1 MGDVLEET
9 PSSQDDSQPI
19 NPTPEHREVTNQ
31 ARIASAIQNANDR
44 DITDRRHPEKASDK
58 AAQIIQDL
66 CLRVQ
71 ELEGKITNKGKHNDE
86 HGSHA
91 TSRSRSR
98 RGRSPTRR
106 HDRRDG
112 RSSSRDHRHG
122 KSPERRYNKKHNRSA
137 SQDLSYQHH
146 SDEDRRN
153 RNTKRTRNDHTI
165 MGATPFTE
173 RILRAKLPKGFDK
186 PTDMKYDGTKD
197 PQEHL
202 TAFEARM
209 NLEGAADAVRCR
221 AFPVTLAGPA
231 IKWFNALPNGSIAS
245 FHDITRKFM
254 AQFTTR
260 ITKAKHP
267 ISLLGVTQKQ
277 EESTRKYLDRFNDE
291 CLTIDG
297 LTDSV
302 ASLCLTN
309 GLMNEDFRKHLTTRP
324 VWTMHEIQNVAKDY
338 INDEEVSQV
347 VAANKRQHGNNQRG
361 NSASHHNATPKENQ
375 RDHPRPTNRTPRIGK
390 FSNYTPLTAPITEI
404 YHQIADRGII
414 PKARQLKERTGGNKT
429 LYCEYHRG
437 YGHKTQD
444 CFDLKDALE
453 QAIRDGKLPE
463 FTKIIREPR
472 RAERDRSPE
481 REGRNPRTQKR
492 PPRESPEED
501 PTIIVNVITGKDA
514 PCKSK
519 SKIKKDLQV
528 MAVTNQAP
536 TPVSNKA
543 ITFLP
548 EDCQHGTAAE
558 DAPFVISAKI
568 GTGLVRRI
576 LVDTGADSN
585 ILFRGAFDKLGL
597 RDENLQTHRNGV
609 TGLGDNFLKPEG
621 SITLPLTIGTGD
633 KRRTLIA
640 EFVVLKDSTA
650 YNVILG
656 RKTINDFSAI
666 IFTKYLLMKFVA
678 EDDSIGTIHGDREIA
693 TECDNTSLALRKKS
707 RDAAGIF
714 LADLDARQDGQP
726 RPEPEGDMEKLQ
738 IGQTKDEYTFI
749 NRNLP
754 YDLKEDLSQFLK
766 QNRDLFAFT
775 QADMPG
781 IDPDFMSHRLAVK
794 PKAKPVA
801 QRRRKMSADRAAEV
815 KRQVQAL
822 LEANFIREL
831 PYTTWLANV
840 VLVKKSNGKWRM
852 CVDYTDLNKA
862 CPKDAFPLPNID
874 GLVDSASGHRYLSFM
889 DAYSGYNQIP
899 MHRPDEEKT
908 AFITPDGTY
917 CYTVMPFGLKNAGAT
932 YQRLVNKIF
941 QNLSGTKLEVY
952 IDDMLAKT
960 DSDEQLI
967 SDLKAV
973 TDTLRRHQ
981 MRLNPTKCAFGMEA
995 GKFLGFMITQRGV
1008 EANPEKR
1015 RAVLETTSP
1024 KNLRDVQ
1031 KLTGRLTALSRFLGA
1046 SAQKAIPF
1054 FKLMKK
1060 GAPFVWKEECE
1071 VAFQHFK
1078 KTLAEPPIL
1087 AKPQTGETLYLY
1099 LSITEET
1106 LAAALIRENKKK
1118 EQKPIYFTSKVLQDA
1133 ETRYSRLEKLAF
1145 ALLTASRRLRQY
1157 FQAHPITVR
1166 TDQAVK
1172 QVLQKPDLAGR
1183 MLAWSVELSQFDIKF
1198 EPRYAIKAQAMA
1210 DFIAKMTPGNIPP
1223 EAWKLHVDG
1232 SSNLTSG
1239 GAGVIL
1245 ESQNGVVIEQS
1256 VRYDFPVSNNQA
1268 EYEALL
1274 AGLTLA
1280 SEVGAKI
1287 LEINTD
1293 SQVVSSQINGDYQTR
1308 DPLLQQYLA
1317 KVNKLKEEFD
1327 QIIIQHVPME
1337 RNARADLLSKLA
1349 STKPGHG
1356 NKSLIQEVVKTP
1368 SVSLTADTHL
1378 THSHHKSWTHPILQY
1393 LLNRE
1398 LPEDPKEG
1406 KRIKREAAGYT
1417 VVAGQLYKCGLSQ
1430 PLLKCVEPGSTEYIL
1445 REIHEG
1451 CCGHHVG
1458 GKTLAQKVIRAG
1470 YFWHTIIRDSMQLVK
1485 NCDKCQRHANIH
1497 QAAPHQLSI
1506 ISAERPF
1513 GTWGI
1518 DLVGPFPTAPGQLRY
1533 LIVAIDYF
1541 TKWIEA
1547 EPLASI
1553 TAIQCRKFLWR
1564 QIITRFG
1571 IPEIIISDN
1580 GTQFADTKFKEFLN
1594 GLRISHH
1601 FSSVEHPQTNGQVES
1616 ANKIIVKGLKKRLD
1630 EAKGLW
1636 ADELRSVLWSYRT
1649 TPQTATG
1656 ETPFRLTYGTEA
1668 IIPVEI
1674 GDPSPRRTIGGND
1687 EEAER
1692 DLTGEIRSIAHL
1704 RELALKQR
1712 ISLRY
1717 NHGVIRREF
1726 TTDDLVLR
1734 RNDIGPPTPGEGK
1747 LAPNWEGPYRIKAAI
1762 GKGAYKL
1769 ERLNGNEVPR
1779 TWNAANLR
1787 RYYS

>member
-1 MGDVLEET
+1 M
-9 PSSQDDSQPI
+9 
-19 NPTPEHREVTNQ
+19 
-31 ARIASAIQNANDR
+31 
-44 DITDRRHPEKASDK
+44 
-58 AAQIIQDL
+58 
-66 CLRVQ
+66 
-71 ELEGKITNKGKHNDE
+71 
-86 HGSHA
+86 
-91 TSRSRSR
+91 
-98 RGRSPTRR
+98 
-106 HDRRDG
+106 
-112 RSSSRDHRHG
+112 
-122 KSPERRYNKKHNRSA
+122 
-137 SQDLSYQHH
+137 
-146 SDEDRRN
+146 
-153 RNTKRTRNDHTI
+153 
-165 MGATPFTE
+165 
-173 RILRAKLPKGFDK
+173 
-186 PTDMKYDGTKD
+186 
-197 PQEHL
+197 
-202 TAFEARM
+202 
-209 NLEGAADAVRCR
+209 AVR
-221 AFPVTLAGPA
+221 
-231 IKWFNALPNGSIAS
+231 
-245 FHDITRKFM
+245 
-254 AQFTTR
+254 
-260 ITKAKHP
+260 
-267 ISLLGVTQKQ
+267 
-277 EESTRKYLDRFNDE
+277 
-291 CLTIDG
+291 
-297 LTDSV
+297 
-302 ASLCLTN
+302 
-309 GLMNEDFRKHLTTRP
+309 
-324 VWTMHEIQNVAKDY
+324 
-338 INDEEVSQV
+338 
-347 VAANKRQHGNNQRG
+347 
-361 NSASHHNATPKENQ
+361 
-375 RDHPRPTNRTPRIGK
+375 
-390 FSNYTPLTAPITEI
+390 
-404 YHQIADRGII
+404 
-414 PKARQLKERTGGNKT
+414 
-429 LYCEYHRG
+429 
-437 YGHKTQD
+437 
-444 CFDLKDALE
+444 
-453 QAIRDGKLPE
+453 
-463 FTKIIREPR
+463 
-472 RAERDRSPE
+472 
-481 REGRNPRTQKR
+481 
-492 PPRESPEED
+492 
-501 PTIIVNVITGKDA
+501 
-514 PCKSK
+514 
-519 SKIKKDLQV
+519 
-528 MAVTNQAP
+528 NQAP

-543 ITFLP
+543 ITFLL

-666 IFTKYLLMKFVA
+666 IFTKYLLMKFIA

-693 TECDNTSLALRKKS
+693 AECDNTSLALRKKS

-775 QADMPG
+775 PADMPG
-781 IDPDFMSHRLAVK
+781 IDPDFVSHRLAVN

-831 PYTTWLANV
+831 PYMTWLANV
-840 VLVKKSNGKWRM
+840 VLVKKSNGKWR
-852 CVDYTDLNKA
+852 
-862 CPKDAFPLPNID
+862 I
-874 GLVDSASGHRYLSFM
+874 FM

-967 SDLKAV
+967 SDLKVV
-973 TDTLRRHQ
+973 TDTLRKHQ

-1008 EANPEKR
+1008 EANPEKC
-1015 RAVLETTSP
+1015 RAILEMTSP

-1060 GAPFVWKEECE
+1060 GAPFAWKEECE
-1071 VAFQHFK
+1071 AAFQHFK
-1078 KTLAEPPIL
+1078 ETLAEPPIL
-1087 AKPQTGETLYLY
+1087 AKPQTGET
-1099 LSITEET
+1099 
-1106 LAAALIRENKKK
+1106 
-1118 EQKPIYFTSKVLQDA
+1118 FKVLQDA

-1157 FQAHPITVR
+1157 FQAHPVTVR

-1210 DFIAKMTPGNIPP
+1210 DFIAEMTPGNTPP

-1232 SSNLTSG
+1232 SSNVTSG

-1280 SEVGAKI
+1280 SEVGAKV
-1287 LEINTD
+1287 LEISTD

-1308 DPLLQQYLA
+1308 DPLLQQCLA

-1327 QIIIQHVPME
+1327 QVIIQHVPRE

-1368 SVSLTADTHL
+1368 SVSLIADTHL
-1378 THSHHKSWTHPILQY
+1378 THSHHKSWTYPILQY

-1417 VVAGQLYKCGLSQ
+1417 VVAGQLYKRGFSQ
-1430 PLLKCVEPGSTEYIL
+1430 PLLKCVQPGSTEYIL

-1470 YFWHTIIRDSMQLVK
+1470 YFWPTIIRDSTQLVK

-1553 TAIQCRKFLWR
+1553 TATQCRKFLWR

-1594 GLRISHH
+1594 GLRISHR

-1636 ADELRSVLWSYRT
+1636 ADELGSVLWSYRT
-1649 TPQTATG
+1649 TSQTATG

-1692 DLTGEIRSIAHL
+1692 DLTGEIRSVAHL